1 MTYIDQRNWSEYN
14 AQLVRRGE
22 FYLDLQCVKNWNK
35 ELRKMNRKKSGAP
48 FRYPNTFIIFVAV
61 IYSFLRMPYRQIEG
75 FIGKIS
81 NYEPG
86 LLAADYTTLF
96 RRISKLALQIT
107 VPEMMLSLQLIRPA

>member
-1 MTYIDQRNWSEYN
+1 
-14 AQLVRRGE
+14 
-22 FYLDLQCVKNWNK
+22 
-35 ELRKMNRKKSGAP
+35 
-48 FRYPNTFIIFVAV
+48 
-61 IYSFLRMPYRQIEG
+61 MPYRQIEG